1 MRIIKLLLLVCVI
14 FLQMGCSKTEVTIL
28 MPRTASTRV
37 IYAGG
42 QLKDALAGFG
52 YDPVVVTD
60 SLQSTKVIG
69 QDKGICISL
78 LQASDTTG
86 LKKEGFTI
94 TSDGNL
100 IRVVGNDGT
109 GVIYGCREL
118 TGAENGYEHVRVD
131 RKSTRL
137 NSSHA
142 T

>member
-1 MRIIKLLLLVCVI
+1 MRHLLTDG
-14 FLQMGCSKTEVTIL
+14 LQQTEVTIL

-86 LKKEGFTI
+86 LKKKA
-94 TSDGNL
+94 L
-100 IRVVGNDGT
+100 PLP
-109 GVIYGCREL
+109 L
-118 TGAENGYEHVRVD
+118 TG
-131 RKSTRL
+131 T
-137 NSSHA
+137 
-142 T
+142 